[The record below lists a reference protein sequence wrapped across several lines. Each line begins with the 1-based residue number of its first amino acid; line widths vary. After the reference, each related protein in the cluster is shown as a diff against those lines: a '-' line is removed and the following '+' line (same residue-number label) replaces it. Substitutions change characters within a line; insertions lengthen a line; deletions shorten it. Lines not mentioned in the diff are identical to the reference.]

1 MVTAGSASSAA
12 GNSGKWAYHRV
23 GRPVSFRMARDILMS
38 EGSGAYSCGTVFI
51 LSRGKEAISANYR
64 LHSDLSSAMARE
76 QEKG

>member
-1 MVTAGSASSAA
+1 
-12 GNSGKWAYHRV
+12 
-23 GRPVSFRMARDILMS
+23 MARDILMS